1 MKAYRI
7 VLGFMSEIRA
17 TKPPA
22 SISLAKTH
30 LEAMRGRILEVLRA
44 KKHEASE
51 EELEKEIKKWWES
64 TLNVFPR
71 KQFNGGMQIAF
82 PNTWIMGVLEERASA
97 LKLSK
102 INRKVIK
109 NGLMVRPRL
118 IGLRR
123 KGKPITE
130 AEIIEDTVVSNDKF
144 GKRSAIKHFE
154 AVKPPAYTEA
164 IYINIYTPLI
174 DDESLRKLLEYGR
187 LGASRGQ
194 GCGEFK
200 LLKFEEAETR

>member
-1 MKAYRI
+1 MKTFKV
-7 VLGFMSEIRA
+7 VLKLVSELRA

-22 SISLAKTH
+22 NVNLAKRH
-30 LEAMRGRILEVLRA
+30 AEAMRGRILQVLRS
-44 KKHEASE
+44 KKETASE
-51 EELEKEIKKWWES
+51 KELEKELKKWLES

-71 KQFNGGMQIAF
+71 KEYNGVGQIAF
-82 PNTWIMGVLEERASA
+82 PNTWIMGVLEERSSA

-109 NGLMVRPRL
+109 NGLMIRPRL

-123 KGKPITE
+123 NGKPLVDTVIV
-130 AEIIEDTVVSNDKF
+130 EDTVVSNDIH
-144 GKRSAIKHFE
+144 GRRVAIKHFE
-154 AVKPPAYTEA
+154 AVMPPAYTET
-164 IYINIYTPLI
+164 IYINVYTPLI
-174 DDESLRKLLEYGR
+174 SGESLKKLLEYGR

-200 LLKFEEAETR
+200 LAYFEEVKE